1 MKHQEDIIAMTGDR
15 LLLFVC
21 LHGSAKSLVAME
33 HFNRFAA
40 ERQMPMRALSAGTE
54 PDDEVPPEVVAG
66 LARDGFAVAGRK
78 PLRATPEL
86 LGRAGRVVSF
96 GPDLGGLV
104 PPGTPVERWDDM
116 PAVSDDYAIA
126 RAAIAARVT
135 TLVRTLFDDPQVTQG
150 GR

>member
-78 PLRATPEL
+78 PLRATPSCSARRGGWSRSAPTSAVSCRQTRRRA
-86 LGRAGRVVSF
+86 LGRHAGGQRRLRDCARRDRRARHDA
-96 GPDLGGLV
+96 G
-104 PPGTPVERWDDM
+104 
-116 PAVSDDYAIA
+116 SD
-126 RAAIAARVT
+126 
-135 TLVRTLFDDPQVTQG
+135 TLRRPQVTQG